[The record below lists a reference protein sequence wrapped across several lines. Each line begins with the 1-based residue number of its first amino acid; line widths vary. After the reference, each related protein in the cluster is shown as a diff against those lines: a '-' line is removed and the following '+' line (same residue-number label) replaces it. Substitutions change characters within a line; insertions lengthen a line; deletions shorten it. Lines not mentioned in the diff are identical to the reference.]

1 MFCPKCGKQLSEDA
15 KFCGGCG
22 SPVQPSVKIP
32 PVTPAP
38 VMPPPVNPSNLPPV
52 TPPPVG
58 TAKMPSGTE
67 MTQNTRE
74 EERRNR
80 KLTII
85 LFIVL
90 AVLILVAAGM
100 GIYYFKVLRNSDGG
114 PGEEQVEET
123 DVQDGMEEP
132 VADAVQDSEETDQTA
147 DSQETEAAEEIE
159 GVVSDTNEVVGETI
173 LENIPKAVYSYQFN
187 EDLGNARVVVR
198 NESETEPEEADMEPQ
213 YVRGVDGEAVYLDG
227 TYGIKLDDVERV
239 GESYTMAFWMK
250 ADRLCDWSPFIHI
263 GHDSFDSNKRVRLW
277 MAQKTDGVSVAPIIS
292 SERAETEDFFEIR
305 PGESMPNRVEPNVWY
320 HIAFTVDASR
330 QGSRTGSVLG
340 TLYVAGQRVG
350 EGDIILD
357 TMNVDDFDVYLGIN
371 CWDELYPVAF
381 DDVKI
386 WDQVLD
392 DGQIQELYQAY
403 E

>member
-22 SPVQPSVKIP
+22 SPVQPLVKIP
-32 PVTPAP
+32 PRTTAP
-38 VMPPPVNPSNLPPV
+38 VAPPPVDRAKLPSD
-52 TPPPVG
+52 
-58 TAKMPSGTE
+58 ME
-67 MTQNTRE
+67 MTKNTME
-74 EERRNR
+74 EERKNR
-80 KLTII
+80 KLTVI
-85 LFIVL
+85 LFLVL
-90 AVLILVAAGM
+90 AVLVFVAAGM

-123 DVQDGMEEP
+123 DVQDGSEEP
-132 VADAVQDSEETDQTA
+132 VADTVQDSGETDQTA
-147 DSQETEAAEEIE
+147 ASEETEEIE

-187 EDLGNARVVVR
+187 EELGGARVVVR
-198 NESETEPEEADMEPQ
+198 NESETEPEEADVEPQ
-213 YVRGVDGEAVYLDG
+213 YVCGVDGEAVYLDG
-227 TYGIKLDDVERV
+227 TYGIRLDDVERV

-263 GHDSFDSNKRVRLW
+263 GHDPFDPNKRVRLW

-305 PGESMPNRVEPNVWY
+305 PGESMPNRIEPNVWY
-320 HIAFTVDASR
+320 HIAFTVDAAR
-330 QGSRTGSVLG
+330 QGSRSGSVLG

-357 TMNVDDFDVYLGIN
+357 TMNVDDLDVYLGIN

-392 DGQIQELYQAY
+392 GGQVQELYQAY
-403 E
+403 Q